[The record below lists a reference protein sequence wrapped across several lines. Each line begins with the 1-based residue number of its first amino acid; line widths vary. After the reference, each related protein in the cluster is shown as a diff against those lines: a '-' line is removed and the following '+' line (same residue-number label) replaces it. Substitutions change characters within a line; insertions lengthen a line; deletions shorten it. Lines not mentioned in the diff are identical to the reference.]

1 MNTTI
6 LEQLID
12 RLRAAAIYNRHD
24 LAAPSVVLWTDG
36 EGLWS
41 RAIPLLCDAMPGLFV
56 LAPEIADERTG
67 PSTWLRYQLA
77 RWGSC
82 ARGGGTPP
90 LLYLPG
96 VARSAFRG
104 AAGFPEAARHL
115 FALQFQGQFW
125 GQQNGKDW
133 TPFAFLSSNEGGLGL
148 DLARDRATQDAVG
161 AQLTQVLRAPVAS
174 LTGRRLDAADFHGLA
189 AGDPV
194 GLLLE
199 WMATGDGTHGD
210 WSAERWTGFRALCKP
225 TFGLDPDKDGIIT
238 AVDKLVA
245 GGGVWDQVWTRY
257 RQAHQAFAGVRKAL
271 DLAHPKDL
279 LDDANDRMPV
289 TNRKLEAALRAGL
302 LGLQAL
308 PRAQA
313 LTRLTQLC
321 AQHAPR
327 ADALWA
333 DLGEASLARAAV
345 QLKAL
350 AEGITAGVCGHDWDT
365 LAAAYLARGWTIDA
379 AAWRAFAMVRDAP
392 DLEAVTAALRA
403 VYLPWLTGL
412 AEQVQGWALG
422 YPGARASRPRVKGA
436 PPPGPGLT
444 GGTPSLPFAGGTP
457 ALQTVL
463 VFVDGL
469 RCDLGL
475 ELAWLL
481 QAYGLRVETARRWS
495 ALPTVTATAKPAWR
509 PLADAL
515 IGNSLPEGFEPQLA
529 ETGKNLTTQTFRNL
543 LASNGWTWLEAT
555 STGDPTGAAWT
566 EIGTF
571 DHDGHAQG
579 ARLAW
584 RLDEELRAVGL
595 RVRDLLAAGW
605 QRAVLVTDHGW
616 LLLPG
621 GLPKADLPGHL
632 TQSRWPRCAVPQPGA
647 QHGFKELPWFW
658 GGGHS
663 VVCAPGVSAFKS
675 GVEYA
680 HGGLSLQEALTLTL
694 TVTAEG
700 QTAQAAVTIGSADW
714 KGLRLRVQLQGGF
727 AGTLLDIRTKPA
739 DAGSSVLDPD
749 RRMQPPD
756 ADGAAALL
764 VTDDQHAGAAA
775 VLVVLRAGQVVAKQS
790 VTIGGD

>member
-1 MNTTI
+1 MSTTI

-41 RAIPLLCDAMPGLFV
+41 RAIPLLRDAMPEL
-56 LAPEIADERTG
+56 LALASEIADGRTG
-67 PSTWLRYQLA
+67 PATWLRYQLA
-77 RWGSC
+77 RGTWGS
-82 ARGGGTPP
+82 PP
-90 LLYLPG
+90 VVYLPG

-133 TPFAFLSSNEGGLGL
+133 TPFAFLSSKEGGLGL

-174 LTGRRLDAADFHGLA
+174 LTGRRLEAADFHGLA
-189 AGDPV
+189 AADPV

-199 WMATGDGTHGD
+199 WIGAGASRPGVDG
-210 WSAERWTGFRALCKP
+210 EWTGFKALCKP
-225 TFGLDPDKDGIIT
+225 MFGLDPDKDGIIT

-257 RQAHQAFAGVRKAL
+257 CQAHKAFAGVRKAL

-279 LDDANDRMPV
+279 LDVANDRMPA
-289 TNRKLEAALRAGL
+289 TNRKQEDALRAGL
-302 LGLQAL
+302 LGLLTL

-313 LTRLTQLC
+313 VTRLKQLC
-321 AQHAPR
+321 AEHGPR
-327 ADALWA
+327 ADSLWA
-333 DLGEASLARAAV
+333 DLGEASLARSAV
-345 QLKAL
+345 PLQVL
-350 AEGITAGVCGHDWDT
+350 AEGIAAGAGGHDWDT
-365 LAAAYLARGWTIDA
+365 LTAAYLDRGWGIDA
-379 AAWRAFAMVRDAP
+379 AAWRAYAAVRDAP

-403 VYLPWLTGL
+403 VYLPWLAGL
-412 AEQVQGWALG
+412 AEQVQAWALS
-422 YPGARASRPRVKGA
+422 YPGAGASC
-436 PPPGPGLT
+436 PGERR
-444 GGTPSLPFAGGTP
+444 GGTPRLPSPG
-457 ALQTVL
+457 TVL

-475 ELAWLL
+475 ELARLL
-481 QAYGLRVETARRWS
+481 KADGLTVEATTRWS

-515 IGNSLPEGFEPQLA
+515 IGNSLPEGFEPQLLD
-529 ETGKNLTTQTFRNL
+529 TGKNLTTQAFRNL
-543 LASNGWTWLEAT
+543 LASKGWTWLEAA

-584 RLDEELRAVGL
+584 RLEEELRAVAL

-605 QRAVLVTDHGW
+605 QRVVLVTDHGW

-621 GLPKADLPGHL
+621 GLPKADLPAHL

-647 QHGFKELPWFW
+647 HHGFQEL
-658 GGGHS
+658 
-663 VVCAPGVSAFKS
+663 CPGS
-675 GVEYA
+675 
-680 HGGLSLQEALTLTL
+680 
-694 TVTAEG
+694 
-700 QTAQAAVTIGSADW
+700 
-714 KGLRLRVQLQGGF
+714 
-727 AGTLLDIRTKPA
+727 
-739 DAGSSVLDPD
+739 
-749 RRMQPPD
+749 
-756 ADGAAALL
+756 GAAAT
-764 VTDDQHAGAAA
+764 VWSAPRGSRPSSPVSNTPMEA
-775 VLVVLRAGQVVAKQS
+775 
-790 VTIGGD
+790 